1 MEENELIFQRK
12 AYEKMLIRKRDFASN
27 YVLFLKG
34 ARRVGKTTLAEEFG
48 KKEYKSYILV
58 KFNEADQEVKDLFVN
73 GLMDLDSFYEN
84 LSFKYNKKLYL
95 NESLIILDEI
105 QLFPLARQALKALLE
120 DGRYHFI
127 ETGSTA
133 GIIKKSKESQI
144 LAPSEEYVLDINP
157 LDFDEFLLANGKENL
172 VQFINKYID
181 TLTPIPNMIFKEI
194 FNLFR
199 IYMVLGGMPKVVMTY
214 LQTSS
219 FSKADFVKRT
229 ILETYRGDMKNQE
242 AVSPTQLFNIF
253 DSIPSELSKH
263 DKEFVLSHADK
274 NARFARYSESIG
286 WLEDSKVANVSRCV
300 TEPSTALSLSLEDN
314 RFKMYLV
321 DTGLLVTLAFDD
333 GNLLSDD
340 FYESLIKDRL
350 HINEGMIIENVIAQG
365 ITSLNKKLRYN
376 VKSDPDKKIITR
388 EIDFLIKYKL
398 KITPIEVKSSENN
411 FKTKSLDDFIKTYSS
426 ICNNGIVFYPGNV
439 KKINGIYYLPY
450 FYSYYLDKINFR

>member
-1 MEENELIFQRK
+1 MGISYKEIESNSVGYKED
-12 AYEKMLIRKRDFASN
+12 YEMYSLDF
-27 YVLFLKG
+27 
-34 ARRVGKTTLAEEFG
+34 EEFLWAKG
-48 KKEYKSYILV
+48 YREDQIEDLYKNMAEGTPFS
-58 KFNEADQEVKDLFVN
+58 
-73 GLMDLDSFYEN
+73 
-84 LSFKYNKKLYL
+84 
-95 NESLIILDEI
+95 
-105 QLFPLARQALKALLE
+105 QL
-120 DGRYHFI
+120 
-127 ETGSTA
+127 
-133 GIIKKSKESQI
+133 
-144 LAPSEEYVLDINP
+144 VLDVM
-157 LDFDEFLLANGKENL
+157 FEN
-172 VQFINKYID
+172 FG
-181 TLTPIPNMIFKEI
+181 E
-194 FNLFR
+194 
-199 IYMVLGGMPKVVMTY
+199 YMVLGGMPKVVMTY

-219 FSKADFVKRT
+219 FSKGDFVKRT

-274 NARFARYSESIG
+274 NARFARYNKSIG

-398 KITPIEVKSSENN
+398 KIIPIEVKSSENIL
-411 FKTKSLDDFIKTYSS
+411 KAKSLDDFIKTYSS
-426 ICNNGIVFYPGNV
+426 ICNNGIIFYPGNV